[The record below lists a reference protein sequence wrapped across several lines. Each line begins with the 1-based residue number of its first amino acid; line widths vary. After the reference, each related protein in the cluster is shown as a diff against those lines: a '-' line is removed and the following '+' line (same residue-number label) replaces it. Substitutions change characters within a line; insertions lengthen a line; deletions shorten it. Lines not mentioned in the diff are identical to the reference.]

1 MKQTIKM
8 KNFEENGEIMRML
21 LAVRSDKG
29 KTRAG
34 RPFISLGM
42 WTDGRRITGNLVL
55 DAANPFQH
63 TGLQAEAHSDGPV
76 LKVIVTVLPL
86 VASCPATGD

>member
-1 MKQTIKM
+1 MLPLHSAVLFKELIEAAHPTIA
-8 KNFEENGEIMRML
+8 FI
-21 LAVRSDKG
+21 AVR
-29 KTRAG
+29 
-34 RPFISLGM
+34 PLISLGM
-42 WTDGRRITGNLVL
+42 WTDGRRIAGNLVL

-63 TGLQAEAHSDGPV
+63 TGLQAEAHCNGPV